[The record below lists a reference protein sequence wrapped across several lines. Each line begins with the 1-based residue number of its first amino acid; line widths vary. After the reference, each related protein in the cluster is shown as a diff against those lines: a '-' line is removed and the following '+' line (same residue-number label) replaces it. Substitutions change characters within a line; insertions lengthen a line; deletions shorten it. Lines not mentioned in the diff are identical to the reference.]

1 MSWKEQMQKCVPL
14 SSTMSPNISFLPSA
28 SNGFECLQYDLHFSV
43 KEMKIPHRHIELPFC
58 PFHSALVAQT
68 LQ

>member
-28 SNGFECLQYDLHFSV
+28 STVFNKIYSFCV
-43 KEMKIPHRHIELPFC
+43 KEMKIPHRHIELPLG
-58 PFHSALVAQT
+58 PFHGALVAQT
-68 LQ
+68 LR